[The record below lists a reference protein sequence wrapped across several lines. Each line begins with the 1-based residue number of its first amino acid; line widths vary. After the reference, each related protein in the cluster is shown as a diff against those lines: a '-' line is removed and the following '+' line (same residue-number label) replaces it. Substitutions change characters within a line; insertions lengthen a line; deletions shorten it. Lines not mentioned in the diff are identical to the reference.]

1 MLIIESIIKF
11 FSDYFHSQINE
22 VIDTI
27 TNIHSP
33 AYTYIFLW
41 IFIKIY
47 REITFNKK

>member
-1 MLIIESIIKF
+1 MLIIESIINF

-22 VIDTI
+22 IMDTI
-27 TNIHSP
+27 TDIHSP
-33 AYTYIFLW
+33 AYTW

>member
-1 MLIIESIIKF
+1 MEIIQWVGRIL
-11 FSDYFHSQINE
+11 SDYVDSQNQE
-22 VIDTI
+22 LIDTI
-27 TNIHSP
+27 TDIRSP

>member
-1 MLIIESIIKF
+1 MEWIINF
-11 FSDYFHSQINE
+11 LSDFVHSEIHKAIE
-22 VIDTI
+22 TM
-27 TNIHSP
+27 TNIRSP